1 MPPAAINLTKGDGG
15 FLVGQL
21 AEILPLYLEVYDEPP
36 YSLGPID
43 QPDVFLDRTHRQAE
57 RPGFRAVT
65 ARDPAG
71 ALVGFSFGLP
81 SATGQWLSSATTEP
95 PEGMLSAT
103 RFFVVELVVQGSWRN
118 QGVGRAM
125 LDTLL
130 GDCTEEY
137 AVLTAVPYVPARA
150 IYEHWGWTQVGLS
163 ALDGDLAM
171 DILALKL
178 R

>member
-1 MPPAAINLTKGDGG
+1 MPPEAISLAKGDGG
-15 FLVGQL
+15 FLAGQL

-43 QPDVFLDRTHRQAE
+43 QPDVFLERTHRQTE
-57 RPGFRAVT
+57 RPGFRAIT
-65 ARDPAG
+65 ARDPGG

-81 SATGQWLSSATTEP
+81 SPTGQWLSSAITEP

-103 RFFVVELVVQGSWRN
+103 RFFVVELVVQRLWRN
-118 QGVGRAM
+118 QGVGRSM
-125 LDTLL
+125 LYALL
-130 GDCTEEY
+130 GDCAEEY

-163 ALDGDLAM
+163 ELSGDVAM